1 MKLPESFEARM
12 KEVLDVEYEDFSKS
26 LFQKPTISIR
36 LNPLKHIDTFNFEIG
51 ESVKWDESGKYVK
64 INSDFAVDPNF
75 YSGSYFVQEASSMFL
90 TYALKQ
96 VIDFSKPLKVLDL
109 CADQGIQA
117 SLLASLLKNS
127 DLLVINESAKSKI
140 RNIKE
145 NILKSGFPNYLI
157 SNQDPETF
165 SDLEGFFDVVLVS
178 APCSEECMIR
188 KNGEFKKDWS
198 EDQVALNA
206 AKQKRILSAA
216 ALLVAP
222 GGHLIYSTNTF
233 SPKENIENAKWLTR
247 TLDFKSVSLETP
259 KKWKI
264 VEKENTFQFYP
275 HKTEGEG
282 FFLAVFKQL
291 GSDDRFVSGRIKLNR
306 LPKNLKALLRPW
318 IKSELFDNY
327 EFFTKNDGVVVAL
340 LISLIEKYG
349 SVFRALEK
357 CTNGLEIGIF
367 KGNDFIPSHA
377 LCFLDILEEG
387 MQKLEVNNE
396 IALSFLKKEQF
407 DSEGLKD
414 GWALITYQNKNLGWI
429 KKIGNRVNNYLPQ
442 DWKVRTSLD

>member
-1 MKLPESFEARM
+1 MKIPESFEARM
-12 KEVLDVEYEDFSKS
+12 KEVLGVQYEDFEKS
-26 LFQKPTISIR
+26 LNQNATTSIR
-36 LNPLKHIDTFNFEIG
+36 LNPLKTINKYNFEIG

-64 INSDFAVDPNF
+64 ISSDFVLDPSY

-90 TYALKQ
+90 SCALKQ

-109 CADQGIQA
+109 CADKGIQTT
-117 SLLASLLKNS
+117 LLASLLKNT
-127 DLLVINESAKSKI
+127 DLLVVNESAKSKI
-140 RNIKE
+140 SAIKE

-165 SDLEGFFDVVLVS
+165 SDLEGFFDVVLVN
-178 APCSEECMIR
+178 APCSEESIIR

-198 EDQVALNA
+198 EKQVALNA

-216 ALLVAP
+216 GLLVAP
-222 GGHLIYSTNTF
+222 GGHLIYCTNTF
-233 SPKENIENAKWLTR
+233 SPKENLENAKWLSR
-247 TLDFKSVSLETP
+247 TLDFKSVSLEIP
-259 KKWKI
+259 KEWKI
-264 VEKENTFQFYP
+264 EEKEDTFQFYP
-275 HKTEGEG
+275 HQVEGEG
-282 FFLAVFKQL
+282 FFLAIFKQL

-306 LPKNLKALLRPW
+306 LPKNLKALVKPW
-318 IKSELFDNY
+318 FKDDLFEKY

-377 LCFLDILEEG
+377 LCFLDILNES
-387 MQKLEVNNE
+387 MQKLEVNKE
-396 IALSFLKKEQF
+396 MALSFLKKEQF
-407 DSEGLKD
+407 DSAGLKD
-414 GWALITYQNKNLGWI
+414 GWALITFQNQNLGWI